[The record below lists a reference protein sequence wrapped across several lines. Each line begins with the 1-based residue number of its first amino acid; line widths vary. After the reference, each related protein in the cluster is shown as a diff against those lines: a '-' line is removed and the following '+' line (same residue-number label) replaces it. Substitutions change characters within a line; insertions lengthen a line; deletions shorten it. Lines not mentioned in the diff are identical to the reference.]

1 MAYFGF
7 VGLQRLV
14 VVCVVLVL
22 FLEMSPNQFIYCY
35 LCGTNNDFFMERLK
49 RILKEPLSAVFLN
62 FLIVMVV
69 CLFCRLFFFFVN
81 KDLFPGVTTS
91 HLLEM
96 MRGGVQFDISAFIYT
111 NALYLVMMILP
122 FKFRH
127 DERYQKVAKWIF
139 MVTNAIA
146 IIITNMDVV
155 YFRFTNRRTT
165 FSIFNEFGNDNNV
178 GSIIA
183 TSALEYWYVTL
194 FAALLIYAIYKL
206 YRRPGSQPT
215 NLSSWRYYAL
225 HAVLFASFVY
235 LAVIGVRGGV
245 GAFVR
250 PITLSNANKYVNK
263 TTESAI
269 VLNTPFC
276 IYRTIGKA
284 AYKNPGYFSD
294 EKEMEKLFSPVH
306 TPKPSGEFKPLNVVV
321 IIMESFGKE
330 YTGFFNHDLDN
341 GTYKGY
347 TPFLDSLLAESLT
360 FDYSFCNGRKSID
373 AMPSILSSIPMF
385 KEPYV
390 LTPYSVNEVSSLAS
404 LLGEKGY
411 YSAFFHGA
419 PNGSM
424 GFQAFAKAA
433 KFQDYFGK
441 DEYNNDD
448 DYDGYW
454 AIWDEEFFQFYA
466 KKMGEFKQPFVTS
479 IFSATSHHPF
489 QVPAR
494 YEGKFPKGDQPIH
507 QCIGYSD
514 NALRRFFDTMSKYDW
529 YNNTLFVFSA
539 DHTNQV
545 SHQEYTTDA
554 EIYSVPIFFYHP
566 GSSLKGRKPE
576 LVQQMDI
583 MPSILGYLNYDKPYM
598 AFGNDVITSSDSLK
612 YDVNYSNQIYQIY
625 RDNYLLQ
632 FDGEQV
638 KAVYDFKADRML
650 QNNLKGKVAEQD
662 SMELLLKANLQQYF
676 VRMINN
682 DLVVK

>member
-1 MAYFGF
+1 
-7 VGLQRLV
+7 
-14 VVCVVLVL
+14 
-22 FLEMSPNQFIYCY
+22 MSKLTKI
-35 LCGTNNDFFMERLK
+35 K
-49 RILKEPLSAVFLN
+49 SEPLSAVFAN
-62 FLIVMVV
+62 FILVMVA
-69 CLFCRLFFFFVN
+69 CLLCRLFFFFAN
-81 KDLFPGVTTS
+81 KDLFPGVTSS
-91 HLLEM
+91 HLMEM
-96 MRGGVQFDISAFIYT
+96 VRGGVQFDISAFVYT
-111 NALYLVMMILP
+111 NALYLLMMILP
-122 FKFRH
+122 FPFRH
-127 DERYQKVAKWIF
+127 NKVYQKVAKWVF
-139 MVTNAIA
+139 MVTNSIA
-146 IIITNMDVV
+146 IVATNMDVV

-165 FSIFNEFGNDNNV
+165 FSVFNEFGNDNNL
-178 GSIIA
+178 GGIIA
-183 TSALEYWYVTL
+183 ASALEYWYVV
-194 FAALLIYAIYKL
+194 FFVAALVFALYKL
-206 YRRPGSQPT
+206 YRRPGVRPCMP
-215 NLSSWRYYAL
+215 LSWRYYAL
-225 HAVLFASFVY
+225 HSLLFALVVY
-235 LAVIGVRGGV
+235 AAVIGVRGGV

-250 PITLSNANKYVNK
+250 PITLSNANKYVNR

-276 IYRTIGKA
+276 IYRTIGKS
-284 AYKNPGYFSD
+284 AYKNPGYFTD
-294 EKEMEKLFSPVH
+294 EQEMARIF
-306 TPKPSGEFKPLNVVV
+306 TPLHEPHPTGEFKPLNVVV
-321 IIMESFGKE
+321 IIMESFSKE
-330 YTGFFNHDLDN
+330 YVGFFNHDLDN

-390 LTPYSVNEVSSLAS
+390 LTPYSVNEVSSIAS

-433 KFQDYFGK
+433 HFNDYFGK

-479 IFSATSHHPF
+479 VFSATSHHPF
-489 QVPAR
+489 QIPAR
-494 YEGKFPKGDQPIH
+494 YEGRFPKGDHPIH

-514 NALRRFFDTMSKYDW
+514 NALRLFFKKMAEYDW
-529 YNNTLFVFSA
+529 FDNTLFVFSA

-545 SHQEYTTDA
+545 SHPEYTTDA
-554 EIYSVPIFFYHP
+554 GIYSVPIFFYHP
-566 GSSLKGRKPE
+566 GSSLRGKRPA
-576 LVQQMDI
+576 LVQQTDI
-583 MPSILGYLNYDKPYM
+583 LPSILGYLNYDLPYF
-598 AFGNDVITSSDSLK
+598 AFGNDVITKPDSLK

-625 RDNYLLQ
+625 RGDYLLQ
-632 FDGEQV
+632 HDGEQV
-638 KAVYDFKADRML
+638 KAVYDFKSDRML

-676 VRMINN
+676 TRMINN
-682 DLVVK
+682 DLTVKR

>member
-1 MAYFGF
+1 M
-7 VGLQRLV
+7 
-14 VVCVVLVL
+14 
-22 FLEMSPNQFIYCY
+22 
-35 LCGTNNDFFMERLK
+35 DKLK
-49 RILKEPLSAVFLN
+49 RIVGEPLAAAVMN

-81 KDLFPGVTTS
+81 QDLFPGVTAS
-91 HLLEM
+91 HLAEM
-96 MRGGVQFDISAFIYT
+96 VRGGVQFDISAFVYT

-127 DERYQKVAKWIF
+127 NETYQKVAKWIF

-146 IIITNMDVV
+146 IIATNIDVV

-165 FSIFNEFGNDNNV
+165 FSIFNEFGNDNNL
-178 GSIIA
+178 GSIFA

-194 FAALLIYAIYKL
+194 FAAALIFALAKL

-215 NLSSWRYYAL
+215 ALIPWRYYTL
-225 HAVLFASFVY
+225 HSLLFALTVY
-235 LAVIGVRGGV
+235 ACVIGVRGGV

-276 IYRTIGKA
+276 IYRTIGKST
-284 AYKNPGYFSD
+284 YKNPGYFAD
-294 EKEMEKLFSPVH
+294 EKELERVF
-306 TPKPSGEFKPLNVVV
+306 TPIHQPQPSGEFKPLNVVV

-330 YTGFFNHDLDN
+330 YVGYFNHDLDN

-360 FDYSFCNGRKSID
+360 FDYSYSNGRKSID
-373 AMPSILSSIPMF
+373 AMPSVLSSIPMF

-390 LTPYSVNEVSSLAS
+390 LTSYSVNEITSIAS

-433 KFQDYFGK
+433 HFNDYFGK

-466 KKMGEFKQPFVTS
+466 RKMGEFKQPFVTS

-489 QVPAR
+489 QIPAR

-507 QCIGYSD
+507 QCVGYSD
-514 NALRRFFDTMSKYDW
+514 NALRQFFKTMSKYDW
-529 YNNTLFVFSA
+529 YENTLFVFSA

-545 SHQEYTTDA
+545 SHEEYTTDA
-554 EIYSVPIFFYHP
+554 NTYAIPIFFYHP
-566 GSSLKGRKPE
+566 GSSLRGKRAE
-576 LVQQMDI
+576 LVQQTDI
-583 MPSILGYLNYDKPYM
+583 LPSILGYLNYDKPFV
-598 AFGNDVITSSDSLK
+598 AFGNDVITKSDSLK
-612 YDVNYSNQIYQIY
+612 YDINYSNQIYQIFRGDY
-625 RDNYLLQ
+625 MLQ
-632 FDGEQV
+632 HDGEQV
-638 KAVYDFKADRML
+638 KSVYNYKSDRML

-662 SMELLLKANLQQYF
+662 SLELLLKANLQQYF

-682 DLVVK
+682 DLTIKR

>member
-1 MAYFGF
+1 
-7 VGLQRLV
+7 
-14 VVCVVLVL
+14 
-22 FLEMSPNQFIYCY
+22 MSKLTKI
-35 LCGTNNDFFMERLK
+35 K
-49 RILKEPLSAVFLN
+49 SEPLSAVFAN
-62 FLIVMVV
+62 FILVMVA
-69 CLFCRLFFFFVN
+69 CLLCRLFFFFAN
-81 KDLFPGVTTS
+81 KDLFPGVTSS
-91 HLLEM
+91 HLMEM
-96 MRGGVQFDISAFIYT
+96 VRGGVQFDISAFVYT
-111 NALYLVMMILP
+111 NALYLLMMILP
-122 FKFRH
+122 FPFRH
-127 DERYQKVAKWIF
+127 NEVYQKVAKWVF
-139 MVTNAIA
+139 MVTNSIA
-146 IIITNMDVV
+146 IVATNMDVV

-165 FSIFNEFGNDNNV
+165 FSVFNEFGNDNNL
-178 GSIIA
+178 GGIIA
-183 TSALEYWYVTL
+183 ASALEYWYVV
-194 FAALLIYAIYKL
+194 FFVAALVFALYKL
-206 YRRPGSQPT
+206 YRRPGVRPCMP
-215 NLSSWRYYAL
+215 LSWRYYAL
-225 HAVLFASFVY
+225 HSLLFVLVVY
-235 LAVIGVRGGV
+235 AAVIGVRGGV

-250 PITLSNANKYVNK
+250 PITLSNANKYVNR

-276 IYRTIGKA
+276 IYRTIGKS
-284 AYKNPGYFSD
+284 AYKNPGYFTD
-294 EKEMEKLFSPVH
+294 EQEMARIF
-306 TPKPSGEFKPLNVVV
+306 TPLHEPHPTGEFKPLNVVV
-321 IIMESFGKE
+321 IIMESFSKE
-330 YTGFFNHDLDN
+330 YVGFFNHDLDN

-390 LTPYSVNEVSSLAS
+390 LTPYSVNEVSSIAS

-433 KFQDYFGK
+433 HFNDYFGK

-479 IFSATSHHPF
+479 VFSATSHHPF
-489 QVPAR
+489 QIPAR
-494 YEGKFPKGDQPIH
+494 YEGRFPKGDHPIH

-514 NALRRFFDTMSKYDW
+514 NALRLFFKKMAEYDW
-529 YNNTLFVFSA
+529 FDNTLFVFSA

-545 SHQEYTTDA
+545 SHPEYTTDA
-554 EIYSVPIFFYHP
+554 GIYSVPIFFYHP
-566 GSSLKGRKPE
+566 GSSLRGKRPA
-576 LVQQMDI
+576 LVQQTDI
-583 MPSILGYLNYDKPYM
+583 LPSILGYLNYDLPYF
-598 AFGNDVITSSDSLK
+598 AFGNDVITKPDSLK

-625 RDNYLLQ
+625 RGDYLLQ
-632 FDGEQV
+632 HDGEQV
-638 KAVYDFKADRML
+638 KAVYDFKSDRML

-676 VRMINN
+676 TRMINN
-682 DLVVK
+682 DLTVKR